1 MKSRNAEGSCCFL
14 RVYLHLFVLPPPR
27 SVRIPSLLDLHT
39 YSLSTQ
45 LAYTRTAYHHG
56 PHRPLGKMASLQ
68 GPRNGDIEAG
78 EDDIFTEG
86 SNETAGNSTA
96 AAAAGSTQG
105 YASFVVIGL
114 ANS

>member
-1 MKSRNAEGSCCFL
+1 
-14 RVYLHLFVLPPPR
+14 
-27 SVRIPSLLDLHT
+27 
-39 YSLSTQ
+39 
-45 LAYTRTAYHHG
+45 
-56 PHRPLGKMASLQ
+56 MASLQ

-86 SNETAGNSTA
+86 SNETAGNGAAA